1 MCTIG
6 PHFKFCTCSDTSDLR
21 DYWRLTTDN
30 NKIYTDV
37 VGSISMP
44 EDLSS
49 ALLVSDRSSTF
60 FNDSFLKTRIAFDL
74 NNATVF
80 DFDYEPR
87 EGDKIIVHFEQFEDD
102 DFDMVWVYS
111 NGKFQSLEMGE
122 DYVGGSSL
130 AKGEV
135 RFVHSS

>member
-21 DYWRLTTDN
+21 DYWKLTTDN

-37 VGSISMP
+37 VGSICMS
-44 EDLSS
+44 EDLVETSRFSDSS
-49 ALLVSDRSSTF
+49 FIQARLD
-60 FNDSFLKTRIAFDL
+60 FDL
-74 NNATVF
+74 NNTDVF
-80 DFDYEPR
+80 DFDYKPN
-87 EGDKIIVHFEQFEDD
+87 EGDKVTVHFKQFEEECEEDN
-102 DFDMVWVYS
+102 FVMVWAYS

-130 AKGEV
+130 AKGAV
-135 RFVHSS
+135 RFVRSS